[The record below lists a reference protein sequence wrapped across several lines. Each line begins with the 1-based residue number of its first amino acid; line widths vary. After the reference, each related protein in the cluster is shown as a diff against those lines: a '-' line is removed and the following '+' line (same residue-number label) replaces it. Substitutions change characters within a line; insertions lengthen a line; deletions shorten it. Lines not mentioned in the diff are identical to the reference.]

1 MQTLADASLTKR
13 PPGQRNAQGKKDNML
28 VFDQAYA
35 CAGAE
40 GQHQGFLPGTAPGG
54 A

>member
-1 MQTLADASLTKR
+1 MQSLADAFLTRR
-13 PPGQRNAQGKKDNML
+13 PPGQRNGHGKNDKML

-40 GQHQGFLPGTAPGG
+40 GQHQGVLPGTAPGG

>member
-1 MQTLADASLTKR
+1 MREKEDE
-13 PPGQRNAQGKKDNML
+13 ML

-40 GQHQGFLPGTAPGG
+40 GQHQGVLPGTALGS

>member
-1 MQTLADASLTKR
+1 
-13 PPGQRNAQGKKDNML
+13 ML
-28 VFDQAYA
+28 VFDQVYA

-40 GQHQGFLPGTAPGG
+40 GQHQGVLPGTALGS